1 MEFEWD
7 EAKRQTVLEDRG
19 IDFERAKEIW
29 QGTVLEVP
37 SRKEFNEKRF
47 LAIGE
52 VDGRVITVI
61 YTWRG
66 ERKRLITARRARRHE
81 TEAYHATVGGDR

>member
-37 SRKEFNEKRF
+37 SRRSSTRSASLR
-47 LAIGE
+47 LA
-52 VDGRVITVI
+52 RS
-61 YTWRG
+61 
-66 ERKRLITARRARRHE
+66 TA
-81 TEAYHATVGGDR
+81 G